1 MTWRGSTTAADK
13 AFASLPY
20 LLPLLD
26 ALIVGQSFFAFTGQ
40 FPALLPF
47 QAALVLL
54 VTPVTF
60 VYGLIPG
67 GFGSLVVF
75 FLLIFLVVRNP
86 NISHFIRFNTLQAI
100 LLGFIIFVCS
110 LLINLLAG
118 VPSLELLTDTLSN
131 VVFLGGIASVGYSIV
146 QSLRGQYAEIP
157 TISEAVYMQ
166 VR

>member
-20 LLPLLD
+20 LLPLFD
-26 ALIVGQSFFAFTGQ
+26 AIVSGNAFFSFLGQ
-40 FPALLPF
+40 FPLLVPL
-47 QAALVLL
+47 QSILILL
-54 VTPVTF
+54 VTPVLF
-60 VYGLIPG
+60 VYSLVPG

-100 LLGFIIFVCS
+100 LIGFIIWVCN
-110 LLINLLAG
+110 LLIGLLAT
-118 VPSLELLTDTLSN
+118 PALALFTDTLSN
-131 VVFLGGIASVGYSIV
+131 VVFLGGIAAVAYSVV
-146 QSLRGQYAEIP
+146 QTVMGRYAEIP
-157 TISEAVYMQ
+157 TISEAVHMQ